1 MYHLNERSI
10 SRCTWA
16 ALKHSC
22 CKYFFSLTIQDLG
35 SNSDL
40 QICANI
46 SRRIKKSIKLSQDQ
60 KASILLFEYFVH
72 IFTLWICFKIFL
84 IFPYFPRTLSLN
96 SFAISD
102 KGFWQ
107 FTVFSHSFHSPQP
120 KGNLISSI
128 TYFVYKLTFE

>member
-22 CKYFFSLTIQDLG
+22 YIYFFILTIQDLG
-35 SNSDL
+35 SNFDL

-46 SRRIKKSIKLSQDQ
+46 LRKIKKSIKLIQDQ
-60 KASILLFEYFVH
+60 KALILLFEYFLHV
-72 IFTLWICFKIFL
+72 FGLWVCFKIFL
-84 IFPYFPRTLSLN
+84 IFPYFPRSLSLN

-102 KGFWQ
+102 KGFWNLLC
-107 FTVFSHSFHSPQP
+107 FGTAFSRHNQ
-120 KGNLISSI
+120 KGNWHLVQY
-128 TYFVYKLTFE
+128 TL